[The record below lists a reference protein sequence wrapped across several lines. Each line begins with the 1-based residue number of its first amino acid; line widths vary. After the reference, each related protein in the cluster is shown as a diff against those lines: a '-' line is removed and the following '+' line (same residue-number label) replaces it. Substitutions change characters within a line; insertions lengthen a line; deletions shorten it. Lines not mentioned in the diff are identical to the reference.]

1 MEFKVD
7 SLSELGKVSDYLIE
21 QVKTTPIVLLKGQ
34 MGTGKTT
41 LVSNLLE
48 KMGSEDPVSS
58 PTFSLVNE
66 YLTHSGKTIYHFDF
80 YRINSEEEA
89 MDIGVEE
96 YFDSGA
102 ICLIEWPS
110 MIPNLLPEKYLEV
123 NIELTDDYSR
133 IFNVILEK

>member
-7 SLSELGKVSDYLIE
+7 SLSELDKVSDYLIE
-21 QVKTTPIVLLKGQ
+21 QVNTTPIVLLKGQ

-41 LVSNLLE
+41 LVSNLLK

-66 YLTHSGKTIYHFDF
+66 YLTQSGKTIYHFDF

-96 YFDSGA
+96 YFDSGNV
-102 ICLIEWPS
+102 CLIEWPS

>member
-1 MEFKVD
+1 MEFKID
-7 SLSELGKVSDYLIE
+7 SLSDLGKVSDYLIE
-21 QVKTTPIVLLKGQ
+21 QVKTCPIVLLKGQ

-41 LVSNLLE
+41 LVSNFIE
-48 KMGSEDPVSS
+48 KLGSEDSVSS

-66 YLTHSGKTIYHFDF
+66 YLIHNGKTVYHFDF

-96 YFDSGA
+96 YFDSGNV
-102 ICLIEWPS
+102 CLIEWPS
-110 MIPNLLPEKYLEV
+110 MIPNLLPESCLVV
-123 NIELTDDYSR
+123 NIELTDNYSR

>member
-1 MEFKVD
+1 MKFKID
-7 SLSELGKVSDYLIE
+7 SLSDLDNVSDYLIE
-21 QVKTTPIVLLKGQ
+21 QVEKCPVVLLEGQ

-41 LVSNLLE
+41 LVSNFM
-48 KMGSEDPVSS
+48 KRIGSEDPVSS

-66 YLTHSGKTIYHFDF
+66 YLTSHGDTVYHFDF

-96 YFDSGA
+96 YLDSGN

-110 MIPNLLPEKYLEV
+110 MIPNLLPENYLEV
-123 NIELTDDYSR
+123 NIEITDNYSR